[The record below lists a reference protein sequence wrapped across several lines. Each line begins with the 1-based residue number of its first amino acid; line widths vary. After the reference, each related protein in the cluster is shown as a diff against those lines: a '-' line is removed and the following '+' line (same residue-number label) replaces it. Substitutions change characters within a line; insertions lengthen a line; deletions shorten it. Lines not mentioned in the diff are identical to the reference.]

1 MKPKIEGS
9 EEHPMRPDGTRVKD
23 IPPIVAAIPYIMP
36 KRYDAQNT
44 ITEYIYEELV
54 KSYIREKRRGG
65 VRINH
70 MALLIAAYYR
80 AVLYNPKLNYFVMN
94 GRIYQRN
101 HFCVSFVTLTNS
113 GEGSTVNKVY
123 FNLDDD
129 IYTVN
134 DKLSRAI
141 EKSQETGR
149 ETPMDVLAK
158 KIVRIPG
165 LVSIAVSFL
174 KFIDKHFTLPFSIID
189 ASPFHTSLFVTNLAS
204 IRTGAVYHHIYEFGT
219 TGIFASMGQ
228 PVKKLFKNGETI
240 EEHKVMELG
249 IVTDERIADG
259 HYYGRCFKELKK
271 FYRNPELLETKPET
285 VIRDKDIK
293 HKNPKFICR

>member
-1 MKPKIEGS
+1 MYRSDGYRFLTND
-9 EEHPMRPDGTRVKD
+9 PMYD
-23 IPPIVAAIPYIMP
+23 IAAYVMD
-36 KRYDAQNT
+36 KRYDASN
-44 ITEYIYEELV
+44 YIKQDLDLELLQD
-54 KSYIREKRRGG
+54 YIRKCRRKG
-65 VRINH
+65 IAMSH
-70 MALLIAAYYR
+70 MAIIIAGYIR
-80 AVLYNPKLNYFVMN
+80 LVSQNPYLNRFVMN
-94 GRIYQRN
+94 KRIYARN

-129 IYTVN
+129 IFTVN

-141 EKSQETGR
+141 EKSQETGS

>member
-1 MKPKIEGS
+1 MYRSDGYRVLTND
-9 EEHPMRPDGTRVKD
+9 PMYE
-23 IPPIVAAIPYIMP
+23 IAANVMD
-36 KRYDAQNT
+36 KRYDASN
-44 ITEYIYEELV
+44 YIKQDLDLELLQD
-54 KSYIREKRRGG
+54 YIRKCRRKG
-65 VRINH
+65 IAMSH
-70 MALLIAAYYR
+70 MAIIIAGYIR
-80 AVLYNPKLNYFVMN
+80 LVSQNPYLNRFVMN
-94 GRIYQRN
+94 KRIYARN

-129 IYTVN
+129 IFTVN
-134 DKLSRAI
+134 DKLIRAI
-141 EKSQETGR
+141 EKSQETGS

-219 TGIFASMGQ
+219 TGVFASMGQ

-249 IVTDERIADG
+249 IVTD
-259 HYYGRCFKELKK
+259 
-271 FYRNPELLETKPET
+271 
-285 VIRDKDIK
+285 
-293 HKNPKFICR
+293 